1 MNALGCSTVWPREI
15 RHGEQSNRGGQ
26 SDRRRSTPRIQAADL
41 RDAAHEACHALESDL
56 RGKWTR
62 DRIHTKL
69 TRGVFSRMF
78 LVESEIK
85 ARAVEQIV
93 CKRLGVETD
102 PVDSWA
108 AVALLEM
115 ATTFGNAPPL
125 DLFLATV
132 AKRMASPTVIAL
144 AGRVIALGA
153 A

>member
-1 MNALGCSTVWPREI
+1 MIAPANVIAAV
-15 RHGEQSNRGGQ
+15 
-26 SDRRRSTPRIQAADL
+26 RRRGSTAADL

-62 DRIHTKL
+62 ERIHAKL
-69 TRGVFSRMF
+69 TRGAFSGMF

-93 CKRLGVETD
+93 CKRLGVEIEA
-102 PVDSWA
+102 PEEWA
-108 AVALLEM
+108 RVALLEM

-144 AGRVIALGA
+144 ADRVIALGA